1 MQGENP
7 GGFDR
12 LSHPVGWIL
21 DARNWML
28 EKIEMQ
34 IRHSS
39 FVTRHLIRGNLT
51 GLKTCMY
58 FGYNFEKLY
67 QRCQWPT
74 ANGQKPTANSQ

>member
-28 EKIEMQ
+28 ETGKKR
-34 IRHSS
+34 IRHST
-39 FVTRHLIRGNLT
+39 FVTRHLKFVTSKTTSPAELVEACHEQEGCKVKIRVAST
-51 GLKTCMY
+51 GSAT
-58 FGYNFEKLY
+58 
-67 QRCQWPT
+67 R
-74 ANGQKPTANSQ
+74 